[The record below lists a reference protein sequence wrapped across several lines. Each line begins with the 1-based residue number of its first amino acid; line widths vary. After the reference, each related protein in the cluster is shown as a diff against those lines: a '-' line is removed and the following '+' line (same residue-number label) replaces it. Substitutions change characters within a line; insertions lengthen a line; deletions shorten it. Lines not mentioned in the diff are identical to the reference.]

1 MHSIRN
7 KLFYLIFGVLFASL
21 LLTYLFGSQFSEL
34 FYERSK
40 KGELTSSYQIMQEKW
55 QKKDNLA
62 LGETILSIEEKN
74 VNILI
79 FTVNGASINLD
90 YFSNSKEEYQ
100 QAKRNPLTWISDSIQ
115 NTVLSRLRSEKSG
128 YFIEESS
135 FNNATYLSL
144 YGQLTDNTYVFFDT
158 PREQIIQLAQLSL
171 QFTLITSLLTLLLG
185 VLAAYL
191 LARRFSQ
198 PLEHIEKVAQNIALL
213 DFSLQAPISSRDEIG
228 RLGKSINAMSHQL
241 QSYIEKLQA
250 VNQNLNEKLQLEEQT
265 NLMRRQFVANISHDF
280 KTPLA
285 LITAYAEAIELKI
298 SRQEDKEACN
308 IIISEAERMN
318 KLINQLLQLS
328 KLESGLQTLEL
339 SFFSLNELVQN
350 TLASSEILLAEKHLH
365 SVIHSIADYLVIGDF
380 RKIEQVL
387 VNLVD
392 NAIKYAAENSQITI
406 SLAPHKSNI
415 RCSVINQGPN
425 IAPDDL
431 PNLFGSFYRGDKAR
445 SLETAS
451 FGLGLAIVKAI
462 IDLHHGS
469 YGVANIAGGV
479 EFWFEIEQKELD

>member
-34 FYERSK
+34 FYEQSK
-40 KGELTSSYQIMQEKW
+40 KQELSSSYQTMQQKW
-55 QKKDNLA
+55 QAKDNLA

-79 FTVNGASINLD
+79 FTVNGTSINLD

-100 QAKRNPLTWISDSIQ
+100 QAKRSPLTWISDSIQ
-115 NTVLSRLRSEKSG
+115 NTVLSRLRSEKAG
-128 YFIEESS
+128 FFIEESF
-135 FNNATYLSL
+135 FNNGTYLSL
-144 YGQLTDNTYVFFDT
+144 YGQLADNTYIFFDT
-158 PREQIIQLAQLSL
+158 PREQIIQLAKLSL
-171 QFTLITSLLTLLLG
+171 QFTLITSLLTLLIG

-191 LARRFSQ
+191 LARRFSK

-213 DFSLQAPISSRDEIG
+213 DFNLQAPISSRDEIG

-250 VNQNLNEKLQLEEQT
+250 VNLSLNEKLQLEEQT

-285 LITAYAEAIELKI
+285 LITAYAEAIELNIKAP
-298 SRQEDKEACN
+298 EDKDACN

-318 KLINQLLQLS
+318 KLITQLLQLS
-328 KLESGLQTLEL
+328 KLESGVQALEL
-339 SFFSLNELVQN
+339 SFFSLNDLIQT
-350 TLASSEILLAEKHLH
+350 TLANSEILLAEKHLH
-365 SVIHSIADYLVIGDF
+365 SVVNSPTDYLVTGDY

-392 NAIKYAAENSQITI
+392 NAIKYASENSLITI
-406 SLAPHKSNI
+406 ALTPHETQL
-415 RCSVINQGPN
+415 RCTITNQGPS
-425 IAPDDL
+425 ISPDDL
-431 PNLFGSFYRGDKAR
+431 PNLFASFYRGDKAR

-469 YGVANIAGGV
+469 YGVANTQDGV
-479 EFWFEIEQKELD
+479 EFWFEIEQKQLL